1 MHYSHNSLYS
11 ISKYLARE
19 IPSEEQRETPKIT
32 RLPPLSASPAGR
44 AYPERKISLSRKK
57 GVCFLVRK
65 IKTMDGNTAA
75 AYISYAFTEVAAIYP
90 ITPSSPMAESVDEW
104 AAHGKKNIF
113 GDPVKVVEM
122 QAEGGAAG
130 AFHGS
135 LQGGALTTTYTA
147 SQGMLLMIPN
157 MYKVAGELLPGVFHI
172 AARALANHALSIFGD
187 HQDVMSARAT
197 GCAMLA
203 EANAQEIMD
212 LAGIAHLAA
221 IKGRVPFIN
230 FFDGFRTSHEIQKV
244 EVLDYSELEGLI
256 DKEALAQFRKNA
268 LSPNHPV
275 IRGTAENPDVYFQHC
290 EAANPFYNALPDIV
304 QDYMDK
310 ISAITGRSYHLFDYY
325 GAPDADRIVIAIG
338 SVTDI
343 AKDVTDALNAHGE
356 KVGVL
361 NVHLYR
367 PFSVK
372 HFLSQIPDTVK
383 KIAVL
388 DRTREPGA
396 IGEPLYLDVV
406 SAVASSGRSIKVCG
420 GRYGL
425 GSKDV
430 VPEDIMAVYE
440 HLKEENPRH
449 NFTLSIKDDVTCLSL
464 APVPVPEMPSKEVA
478 CKFWGFGSDGTVGA
492 NKSAIKIIGDHTDL
506 YAQGYFAYDSKKS
519 GGVTISHLRFG
530 PDPIRKPYLISKA
543 DYIACHRPSYIYKY
557 DLLRGFKPGG
567 IFLLNSPWR
576 KEDLDRVLPAPMK
589 RKLAALR
596 AKFYIIDAFEI
607 ARKIGLGGRINM
619 IMQSAFFHLTHIIPD
634 EDAIR
639 YLKESNEAS
648 YGKKGQNVVDMNNE
662 AVDAGFTGVE
672 EVEIPAEW
680 EHATTGGAVAHVARP
695 DFVRDVCDV
704 MNRQE
709 GDDLPVSTFKGIEDG
724 TFPTGTSKYERPAA
738 AISIPEWI
746 PENCIQCNQCSV
758 VCPHATIR
766 PILVNDE
773 EAEKAPEGF
782 IVKDFRGPVKGL
794 KFRIVIDPED
804 CYGCGICANTCP
816 APKKALVMKPAE
828 TQLPKQNLWDY
839 AVSLPKRTL
848 GKRDLRSAMFEPTYF
863 EFSGACAGC
872 GETPYINM
880 VTRLFGDRMTI
891 ANATGCSSIYGASAP
906 SMPYTTN
913 AKGQGPAWANSLF
926 EDNAEYGLGMHTAEE
941 KLRSRVVSKLQ
952 EILPAADETVKAAA
966 DEWLAKKN
974 EGNGTR
980 ERAEKLEA
988 ALSAEVAAH
997 PEYKELLDLKDHF
1010 VKKSQWIFGGD
1021 GWAYD
1026 IGFGGLDQVLASGE
1040 DVNVLV
1046 LDTEVYSNTG
1056 GQSSKSTPAAAIAK
1070 FAASGKM
1077 TKKKDLGMI
1086 AVSYGYIYVAQIAL
1100 GADMNQAFK
1109 AISEAEAYPGPSLI
1123 IAYAPCIN
1131 HGLKAGMGKSSEE
1144 EKRAVEC
1151 GYWCTWRYNPALLEA
1166 GKNPFHLDSREPK
1179 GNFREYLMGEV
1190 RFASLAKL
1198 FPDKAEEL
1206 FEKTEKDAKERRA
1219 NYVRIQKSYD
1229 MEIAAKKA
1237 AAEAAAEK

>member
-1 MHYSHNSLYS
+1 MRN
-11 ISKYLARE
+11 
-19 IPSEEQRETPKIT
+19 
-32 RLPPLSASPAGR
+32 
-44 AYPERKISLSRKK
+44 
-57 GVCFLVRK
+57 V
-65 IKTMDGNTAA
+65 KTMDGNTAA

-90 ITPSSPMAESVDEW
+90 ITPSSPMAEEVDEW

-113 GDPVKVVEM
+113 GDTVHVVEM

-135 LQGGALTTTYTA
+135 LQSGALTTTYTA
-147 SQGMLLMIPN
+147 SQGMLLMVPN

-212 LAGIAHLAA
+212 LAGVAHLAA

-244 EVLDYSELEGLI
+244 EVLGYEELAPLI
-256 DKEALAQFRKNA
+256 DQKALADFRARA
-268 LSPNHPV
+268 LNPDHPV

-304 QDYMDK
+304 QGYMDE
-310 ISAITGRSYHLFDYY
+310 ISKITGRSYHLFDYY
-325 GAPDADRIVIAIG
+325 GAADADRIIIAIG

-343 AKDVTDALNAHGE
+343 CKDVTDALNANGE

-372 HFLSQIPDTVK
+372 HFLDQIPSTVK

-406 SAVASSGRSIKVCG
+406 SAIASSGRAIKVCG

-430 VPEDIMAVYE
+430 IPEDIMAVYE
-440 HLKEENPRH
+440 HLKEETPRH
-449 NFTLSIKDDVTCLSL
+449 NFTLSIKDDVTNLSL
-464 APVPVPEMPSKEVA
+464 APLPVPEIPSKLVS

-530 PDPIRKPYLISKA
+530 PDPIRKPYLIRKA

-576 KEDLDRVLPAPMK
+576 KEDLDRVLPAAMK
-589 RKLAALR
+589 RKLAALK

-607 ARKIGLGGRINM
+607 AKNIGLGGRINM

-634 EDAIR
+634 ADAVK
-639 YLKESNEAS
+639 YLKDSNEKS
-648 YGKKGQNVVDMNNE
+648 YGRKGQNVVDMNNK
-662 AVDAGFTGVE
+662 AVDAGMEGIV
-672 EVEIPAEW
+672 EVEVPAEW
-680 EHATTGGAVAHVARP
+680 EHATTGGSIAKVSRP
-695 DFVRDVCDV
+695 DFVKNVCDV

-709 GDDLPVSTFKGIEDG
+709 GDDLPVSTWKGIEDG
-724 TFPTGTSKYERPAA
+724 TFPSGTSQYERPSA
-738 AISIPEWI
+738 AIMIPEWI
-746 PENCIQCNQCSV
+746 PENCIGCNQCGV
-758 VCPHATIR
+758 VCPHAAIR
-766 PILVNDE
+766 PFLVTEDE
-773 EAEKAPEGF
+773 AANAPEGF

-794 KFRIVIDPED
+794 KYRIVVDPED

-828 TQLPKQNLWDY
+828 TELPKQNLWDY
-839 AVSLPKRTL
+839 AKSLPARDNPL
-848 GKRDLRSAMFEPTYF
+848 GKKNLRSAMFEPTYF

-880 VTRLFGDRMTI
+880 VTRLFGDRMMI
-891 ANATGCSSIYGASAP
+891 SNATGCSSIYGASSP
-906 SMPYTTN
+906 SMPYTKN
-913 AKGQGPAWANSLF
+913 SKGQGPAWANSLF
-926 EDNAEYGLGMHTAEE
+926 EDNAEYGLGMYLGEA
-941 KLRSRVVSKLQ
+941 KLRSRLTEKL
-952 EILPAADETVKAAA
+952 EALLPAAEGDVKTAME
-966 DEWLAKKN
+966 EWLAKKDLG
-974 EGNGTR
+974 EGTR
-980 ERAEKLEA
+980 DRADKLDA
-988 ALSAEVAAH
+988 ALTAAVSSH

-1026 IGFGGLDQVLASGE
+1026 IGFGGVDHALASGE
-1040 DVNVLV
+1040 DINILV
-1046 LDTEVYSNTG
+1046 FDTEVYSNTG
-1056 GQSSKSTPAAAIAK
+1056 GQASKSTPVGSVAQFAAA
-1070 FAASGKM
+1070 GKSV
-1077 TKKKDLGMI
+1077 KKKDLASIMM
-1086 AVSYGYIYVAQIAL
+1086 SYGYVYVAQVAM
-1100 GADMNQAFK
+1100 GADMNQCLK
-1109 AISEAEAYPGPSLI
+1109 AMHEAESYHGPSI
-1123 IAYAPCIN
+1123 VIAYAPCIN
-1131 HGLKAGMGKSSEE
+1131 HGIKGGMGVSMNE
-1144 EKRAVEC
+1144 EKKAVAA
-1151 GYWCTWRYNPALLEA
+1151 GYWHTFRFDPRRADNGE
-1166 GKNPFHLDSREPK
+1166 NPFQLDSKKPSASYRD
-1179 GNFREYLMGEV
+1179 FIMGEV
-1190 RFASLAKL
+1190 RYNSLTRA
-1198 FPDKAEEL
+1198 FPQRAEQL
-1206 FEKTEKDAKERRA
+1206 FEK
-1219 NYVRIQKSYD
+1219 
-1229 MEIAAKKA
+1229 
-1237 AAEAAAEK
+1237 AEKYAEEKYEKFAHMASEEE